1 MKRIHV
7 LGLAVAVAAAWE
19 SQATAAEPAP
29 ERTTLAAKLFGP
41 SKPKPVGPTVRTPQR
56 PLTINTPLPP
66 DQLAEALSAEQ
77 EAFLRRVSVCTELRR
92 IAVNRHDDAMVRQVD
107 ELERQFSALYNAR
120 VASLG
125 VTRAKAPLPEPSV
138 AGRDPL
144 DPEPS
149 TGVSTSAK
157 VIAQRFEAPA
167 RPVPGTTTAQVREVK
182 P

>member
-7 LGLAVAVAAAWE
+7 LGLAIALAAACE
-19 SQATAAEPAP
+19 SQVSAVEPVP
-29 ERTTLAAKLFGP
+29 EHTTLAAKLFGP
-41 SKPKPVGPTVRTPQR
+41 SKPKPVGPAVRTPQR

-66 DQLAEALSAEQ
+66 DQLAEALGAEQ

-92 IAVNRHDDAMVRQVD
+92 VAVNRHDDAMVRQVD
-107 ELERQFSALYNAR
+107 ELERQFGALYNAR
-120 VASLG
+120 VAALG

-138 AGRDPL
+138 AGRDPI
-144 DPEPS
+144 DADSPN
-149 TGVSTSAK
+149 AK
-157 VIAQRFEAPA
+157 VVAQRFEAPA